1 MPVSNYYPLEDPDI
15 VYDGVND
22 PSKFPRRDHSHRD
35 NRFDQLYPSG
45 AFGSQRS
52 RSVAWHVPSNHS
64 PANLSLV
71 STDSCADTPEGV
83 QAFLNKYPKQR
94 PRGNIV
100 KIRPYTGHEDYRP
113 ATDFL
118 HGRAN
123 NPANEN
129 YMDLAREN
137 AHRFR
142 KYDENPLEARLSH
155 LRNPKNEA
163 QTGSP
168 SYGSR
173 GPHSRRDSYDVQTT
187 ASRGPARQRRPHS
200 EPGQVR
206 GHKSPLDG
214 LLKSDGLKALAPMLP
229 SLLKALGGHDGSRG
243 DVQGLTS
250 AASKLLGS
258 KGGAGLDKLLPFVP
272 LLLKHL
278 GGGSD
283 GTRGHSRD
291 RGRDRSRHGHKGDG
305 RGSRRARSHIG
316 HRRQPIFP
324 DDPRMIGKPAIHA
337 LVLAAWDEERELQ
350 AKSIRRGSRSRSR
363 PSSYGDRRGSSHTE
377 LSYPR
382 SSTSRYPRAVY
393 GESGSG
399 LVPDFLKAIRRA
411 ADQSGSRQFASGAN
425 EPNPDFSIR
434 RDSGY
439 GGSVHS
445 SNRR

>member
-1 MPVSNYYPLEDPDI
+1 MPVSNDYPPEEPDM
-15 VYDGVND
+15 VYDGIND
-22 PSKFPRRDHSHRD
+22 PSMFPRQNHSHRD
-35 NRFDQLYPSG
+35 NRSDQLYPLGQSG
-45 AFGSQRS
+45 FQRTH
-52 RSVAWHVPSNHS
+52 SVPGRVLSNHS
-64 PANLSLV
+64 PAHPSPK
-71 STDSCADTPEGV
+71 STDSYADTPEGV
-83 QAFLNKYPKQR
+83 RRFLSKYPKQR
-94 PRGNIV
+94 PRGNIAKV
-100 KIRPYTGHEDYRP
+100 HSYTGHDDYRP
-113 ATDFL
+113 STDFL

-129 YMDLAREN
+129 YMDLALKN

-142 KYDENPLEARLSH
+142 KDDKNPLEARLSH
-155 LRNPKNEA
+155 LATPNNKA

-173 GPHSRRDSYDVQTT
+173 GPHSRRDSYDVQRT

-200 EPGQVR
+200 EPGYVR
-206 GHKSPLDG
+206 GHRSALDG

-243 DVQGLTS
+243 DVQGLAS

-258 KGGAGLDKLLPFVP
+258 EGGAGLDKLLPLVP
-272 LLLKHL
+272 FLLKHL

-283 GTRGHSRD
+283 GSRGHSRD

-316 HRRQPIFP
+316 HHRQPIFP

-363 PSSYGDRRGSSHTE
+363 PSSYADRRGSSHTE

-382 SSTSRYPRAVY
+382 SSTSRYPRANY
-393 GESGSG
+393 GKSDSG
-399 LVPDFLKAIRRA
+399 LDPGFLKAIRRR
-411 ADQSGSRQFASGAN
+411 ADQNGSRQIVNGAN
-425 EPNPDFSIR
+425 GPNPEFSIR